1 MLLSPEQILEVQKA
15 QIAAFVG
22 LGQKS
27 FSNIEKAVELNMSTA
42 RNALDDGAQAIKSI
56 LDVKDVQEFMAVSST
71 ISQPLAEKALG
82 YSKEVYLLS
91 SGMATETAKVLEDR
105 LADNNKK
112 MVEIFESA
120 SKNAPAGSE
129 SAVAMMKSAI
139 TAANSAYDSISK
151 AAKQVVE
158 MSENNVST
166 ATTSA
171 VKASK
176 ATTSKKA
183 A

>member
-1 MLLSPEQILEVQKA
+1 MLSPEQIIEIQKS
-15 QIAAFVG
+15 QIAALVS

-56 LDVKDVQEFMAVSST
+56 FDVKDVQELMAVSSS
-71 ISQPLAEKALG
+71 ISQPIAEKALG
-82 YSKEVYLLS
+82 YGKEVYLLS
-91 SGMATETAKVLEDR
+91 SGIATDTVKVFEDR
-105 LADNNKK
+105 LAEGNKK
-112 MVEIFESA
+112 LVEIFESA

-158 MSENNVST
+158 MTESNVNT
-166 ATTSA
+166 AANSA
-171 VKASK
+171 VKAAK
-176 ATTSKKA
+176 ATSASKKA